1 MFGQAAGQGEWKMNP
16 IANRRRHTRRTALFS
31 AKYTVKS
38 GTYRDLVRNVS
49 AGGIFIVT
57 RRPIEDGQRI
67 SLRFPVFAF
76 DKKPGVTGT
85 VVRSQDKGFAVI
97 FDNPIE
103 EKICQD
109 GQSPHIETLR
119 DQPR

>member
-1 MFGQAAGQGEWKMNP
+1 MNP
-16 IANRRRHTRRTALFS
+16 IANRRRHPRRTALFS

-97 FDNPIE
+97 FDNSIE

-109 GQSPHIETLR
+109 GQSPHIETERERPL
-119 DQPR
+119 

>member
-1 MFGQAAGQGEWKMNP
+1 MNP

-57 RRPIEDGQRI
+57 RRTIEDGQRI
-67 SLRFPVFAF
+67 SLRFPVLAF
-76 DKKPGVTGT
+76 DRKPGVTGT
-85 VVRSQDKGFAVI
+85 VIRSHYQGFAVR
-97 FDNPIE
+97 FDEPVE
-103 EKICQD
+103 EGICRE
-109 GQSPHIETLR
+109 GQSPHCEADQ
-119 DQPR
+119 DQPT